1 MKVYNNYLFDLY
13 GTLVDIHTDEERL
26 DLWHK
31 MSILLAMDGV
41 SITPKVLR
49 NRYLKKVSALE
60 KEARL
65 ERGSGAEIDIASV
78 FASFYKNG
86 VSSEHV
92 AQVAMAFRLLS
103 LEKLKL
109 FSGVIELLEK
119 LKREGKRVYLLS
131 NAQAL
136 FTLPELRALQLE
148 PYFDGIVISSCEGY
162 KKPDARFY
170 AIAMERYDLHPEET
184 VMIGNDD
191 QADCW
196 GAARAGLDSMYIFT
210 EQSPTRT
217 EALPPNCRIL
227 KRIQD
232 VF

>member
-13 GTLVDIHTDEERL
+13 GTLIDIHTDEEKL

-41 SITPKVLR
+41 SITPELLR
-49 NRYLKKVSALE
+49 IRYLKEVSALE
-60 KEARL
+60 KEAKL
-65 ERGSGAEIDIASV
+65 ERGSGAEIDISSL
-78 FASFYKNG
+78 FASFYENG

-92 AQVAMAFRLLS
+92 AQIAKIFRLLS

-136 FTLPELRALQLE
+136 FTLPELRALGLE
-148 PYFDGIVISSCEGY
+148 QYFDGIVISSDEGY

-170 AIAMERYDLHPEET
+170 TIAMERYNLHPEET

-196 GAARAGLDSMYIFT
+196 GAARAGLDSMYIYT

-217 EALPPNCRIL
+217 DALPANCRIL
-227 KRIQD
+227 KKIQD